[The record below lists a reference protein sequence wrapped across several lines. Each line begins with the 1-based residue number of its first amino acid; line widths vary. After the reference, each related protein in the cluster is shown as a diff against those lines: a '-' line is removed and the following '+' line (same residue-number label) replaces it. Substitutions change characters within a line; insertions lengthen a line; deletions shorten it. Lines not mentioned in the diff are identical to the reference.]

1 MSETADPRYRDLD
14 LWDDRSALA
23 ALWEGQLA
31 AVAAVGPALPA
42 IADAVGAIAARLAS
56 GGRLVYAGAGTSIRI
71 AVQDGTELGPTFDWP
86 EARTLYLIAGGEGAL
101 REAVEGA
108 EDDAGAAEAQVSA
121 AGIDAADVV
130 IGIAASGRTPFTIAA
145 LRAARATGALTVGIA
160 GTPEAPL
167 LQAAEHAICLPTGPE
182 VIAGSTR
189 MKAGTAQKV
198 ALNLISTQVMV
209 RMGRV
214 HAGQMV
220 DMRPANSK
228 LRTRARGMVMQL
240 AGTDPDRADAALA
253 AAGGRIKPA
262 VLIARGLSAEAAMRA
277 LADCDDNLRRAL
289 EQL

>member
-1 MSETADPRYRDLD
+1 MRHPAALACAAA
-14 LWDDRSALA
+14 LAGLA
-23 ALWEGQLA
+23 ALPA
-31 AVAAVGPALPA
+31 AAEEAERYRLERTEDGYVRLDTATGAMTLCRE
-42 IADAVGAIAARLAS
+42 AD
-56 GGRLVYAGAGTSIRI
+56 GRLVCAPAAQES
-71 AVQDGTELGPTFDWP
+71 ASE
-86 EARTLYLIAGGEGAL
+86 
-101 REAVEGA
+101 VE
-108 EDDAGAAEAQVSA
+108 S
-121 AGIDAADVV
+121 
-130 IGIAASGRTPFTIAA
+130 
-145 LRAARATGALTVGIA
+145 LRAARAAGALTIGIA

-220 DMRPANSK
+220 DMRPANAK

-240 AGTDPDRADAALA
+240 GGADSDRADAALA
-253 AAGGRIKPA
+253 AAGGRVKPA